1 MLAKESRQT
10 GTPTLTEGVTASS
23 DNRRAPL
30 MRTAVTEP
38 GGFPVR
44 GIAVPPLAA
53 TLTAE
58 RLDAGVKRALDIVLS
73 LAALVVLAPLI
84 LAVAA
89 LVRLDSHGPAFFAV
103 SRIGRGS
110 RELLMLKFRKMHAG
124 ATGIAL
130 TTADDA
136 RLTRLGAFLAKSKL
150 DELPQ
155 LWHVLR
161 GEMSLVGP
169 RPETHGFVA
178 RHHEEY
184 EEILTVRPGLVG
196 LSQIAFVAEGSIL
209 DAEDPL
215 THYVSTILPQ
225 KVMLDLMY
233 ARRRTLLLDLRILA
247 WSLVA
252 VLLRRQ
258 VAVNRESGRMNLRR
272 R

>member
-10 GTPTLTEGVTASS
+10 GSPTLTEGGTASS
-23 DNRRAPL
+23 HNPGAPL
-30 MRTAVTEP
+30 MRTAVTDP
-38 GGFPVR
+38 AGFAVR
-44 GIAVPPLAA
+44 GVALPSLSAIV
-53 TLTAE
+53 TAE
-58 RLDAGVKRALDIVLS
+58 RMDAAAKRLLDIVLS
-73 LAALVVLAPLI
+73 LALLVLLAPLI
-84 LAVAA
+84 LVIAA
-89 LVRLDSHGPAFFAV
+89 LVRLDSRGPAFFQVA
-103 SRIGRGS
+103 RMGRGS
-110 RELLMLKFRKMHAG
+110 RDLLMLKFRKMHAG

-130 TTADDA
+130 TTAGDV

-150 DELPQ
+150 DEIPQ

-178 RHHEEY
+178 RHRDEY

-215 THYVSTILPQ
+215 AHYVSTILPQ
-225 KVMLDLMY
+225 KVTLDLMY
-233 ARRRTLLLDLRILA
+233 ARRRTLLLDVRILA

-258 VAVNRESGRMNLRR
+258 VAVNRQSGRMNLRR